1 MRYVDSRLLRSKHK
15 VCLGLACSLPIAKR
29 LVSYILF
36 LAVGNNHLRD
46 VSIRQSSVDNAIICV
61 KYMIMP
67 VTLRSASCFS
77 ARSICTSASRNA
89 MYSRRPR
96 TFALAAAP
104 IFSNKETKQQRDAAD
119 CFVNS
124 FAFQQRATLLQPARH
139 LPPLAR
145 LLRRLRLIRL
155 FEPKAGSDVCT
166 ALAIGIQKSLKNEK

>member
-15 VCLGLACSLPIAKR
+15 VRLGLACSLPIAKR

-46 VSIRQSSVDNAIICV
+46 VSIRQSSVDNAIIRV
-61 KYMIMP
+61 HYMIMP
-67 VTLRSASCFS
+67 VTLRRASCFS

-104 IFSNKETKQQRDAAD
+104 ICSISETKTQLDAAD
-119 CFVNS
+119 CFTSS
-124 FAFQQRATLLQPARH
+124 FALPQPATLLQPRSPASISRT
-139 LPPLAR
+139 R
-145 LLRRLRLIRL
+145 REMFCWRLRLIRL
-155 FEPKAGSDVCT
+155 YEPIPGSNICT
-166 ALAIGIQKSLKNEK
+166 A